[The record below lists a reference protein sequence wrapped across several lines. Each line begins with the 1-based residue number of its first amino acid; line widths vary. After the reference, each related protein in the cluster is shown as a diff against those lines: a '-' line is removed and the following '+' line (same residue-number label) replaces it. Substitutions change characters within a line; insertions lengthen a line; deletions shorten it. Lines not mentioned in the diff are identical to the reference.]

1 MSIIKTSGWQIVVV
15 DSGFVFLGDCIS
27 DQDTLVMTNVKQLR
41 QWGTSRGL
49 GQLVDGPTAQTVM
62 DPIPS
67 VIVPRPRV
75 IFTIPVNE
83 SKWSKIA

>member
-49 GQLVDGPTAQTVM
+49 GELVDGPTPKTVM

-67 VIVPRPRV
+67 VIVPLARV

>member
-1 MSIIKTSGWQIVVV
+1 MSIIKTSGWHIVVV
-15 DSGFVFLGDCIS
+15 DSGFVFCGDCIQ
-27 DQDTLVMTNVKQLR
+27 DPDTLVITNVKQLR

-49 GQLVDGPTAQTVM
+49 GELVNGPTPKTVM

-67 VIVPRPRV
+67 VIIPRSRV

-83 SKWSKIA
+83 SKWVKL